1 MLTSCEGV
9 PVIRFC
15 KGIFLFRNKLANFAQ
30 YYCTYC
36 NNTRTFTVDEDQRPQ
51 HFVIYFLRKTI
62 PNPSTQRQV
71 SVLNKTIFLVPYCC
85 VLARVADFR
94 IWRKKVDQVAQ
105 APPVLSDNIE
115 FRF

>member
-1 MLTSCEGV
+1 MLST
-9 PVIRFC
+9 
-15 KGIFLFRNKLANFAQ
+15 
-30 YYCTYC
+30 TYC

-51 HFVIYFLRKTI
+51 HFVIYFLRKTK

-115 FRF
+115 FRFKKNIYPETSA